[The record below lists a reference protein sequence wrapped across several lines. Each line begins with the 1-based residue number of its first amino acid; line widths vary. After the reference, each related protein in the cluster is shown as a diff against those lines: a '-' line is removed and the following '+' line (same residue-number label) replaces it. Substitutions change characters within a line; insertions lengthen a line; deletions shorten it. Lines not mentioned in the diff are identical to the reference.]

1 MKKAALVVGSECDEQ
16 SARFPA
22 ENCKHPPSHH
32 HHHHHSHYHHHSRDH
47 HFNDYHI
54 HVQIGH
60 YYHDHYDI
68 SDYDHTTIIT
78 TILEIYCR
86 ELKKMPLLILCIFD
100 IINDHHDL
108 SLIS

>member
-22 ENCKHPPSHH
+22 ENCKHPPSPHLHH

-54 HVQIGH
+54 HVQI
-60 YYHDHYDI
+60 DHYFHDI

-78 TILEIYCR
+78 TI
-86 ELKKMPLLILCIFD
+86 
-100 IINDHHDL
+100 
-108 SLIS
+108 